1 VSAKFYTVGDL
12 KTILESQ
19 TATALASV
27 GLMIPMAAGAFDL
40 AIGAEVGLGVVLVS
54 WLLAKAGIP
63 MVPAIAVTLIVG
75 GFVGLV
81 SAILITRIRIDSFI
95 ATLAISSVLT
105 AAALWIT
112 SDEQIVGLSSTF
124 DKISTQQVFGIT
136 VPVYIL
142 LGVSLCVWYVMEVTP
157 LGRRVYATG
166 GNIEAARLAG
176 VATAKVI
183 TFSLIACGV
192 LAALAGVVES
202 ASLGGGDP
210 TIGPS
215 YLLPAFTA
223 TFLGS
228 TQFRRGRFNI
238 WGTIVAVYVL
248 QAGIQG
254 LELAGAPVWIPDL
267 FDGVALAA
275 AVGLARFE
283 LRSESGA
290 AIRRLLRFGSTR
302 KTGRNSHDVEGP
314 AGGEVA

>member
-1 VSAKFYTVGDL
+1 MTEQVDRRSVKVAHWFRESLSFRNVSSLYLLVVICIVFAFWVSAKFYTVGDL

-254 LELAGAPVWIPDL
+254 L
-267 FDGVALAA
+267 
-275 AVGLARFE
+275 
-283 LRSESGA
+283 
-290 AIRRLLRFGSTR
+290 
-302 KTGRNSHDVEGP
+302 
-314 AGGEVA
+314 